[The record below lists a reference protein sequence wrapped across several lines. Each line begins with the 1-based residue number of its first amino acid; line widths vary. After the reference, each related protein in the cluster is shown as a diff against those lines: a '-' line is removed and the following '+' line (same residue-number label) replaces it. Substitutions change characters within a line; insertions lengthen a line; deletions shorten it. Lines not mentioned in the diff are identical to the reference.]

1 MKKKNLYDMNTDH
14 TILNFKGQINILCI
28 LQIFTLYKT
37 DVTLFCSHAVYTF
50 QHHCF
55 EQYKKVNFKMIPQR
69 LIL

>member
-1 MKKKNLYDMNTDH
+1 MNTDH

-37 DVTLFCSHAVYTF
+37 DVTLYCSHAVYTF

-55 EQYKKVNFKMIPQR
+55 EQYKKVNFK
-69 LIL
+69 